1 MKSKQLK
8 VEVTASNPLISKQKL
23 WLQVIEVIQIISKT
37 HHKVDNY
44 RQLKE
49 KHANMWNKALVIQR
63 AYRKWKGLKSGND
76 IARNI
81 KSRTDHIMKK
91 FRTSSMF
98 IGINTTQILH
108 SRQEAANIIINFLF
122 TIQKNWKNFALG
134 YLR

>member
-37 HHKVDNY
+37 YRKVDNY

-76 IARNI
+76 TARNT

-108 SRQEAANIIINFLF
+108 NRQEAANIIINFLF